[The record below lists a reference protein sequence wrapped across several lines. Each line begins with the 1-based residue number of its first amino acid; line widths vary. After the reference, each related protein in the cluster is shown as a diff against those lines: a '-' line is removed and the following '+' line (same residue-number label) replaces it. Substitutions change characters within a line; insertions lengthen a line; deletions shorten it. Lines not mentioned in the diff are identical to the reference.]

1 MSIELLAYDFAI
13 IFRFLTDGTLLAL
26 FQGTLPVPWVL
37 SVIIVTAGHGGSLL

>member
-37 SVIIVTAGHGGSLL
+37 SIIVTAGHGGSLL